1 MNDLARLVYI
11 SRATFAPYSGPA
23 SARISGTGRSD
34 AGTVVPDSQVAKI
47 LLTARAANLR
57 DGLVGMLYY
66 RDGCFMQCIEGE
78 RRKVHKLY
86 RKLLKDPRHGDL
98 KLLVSEPVDRL
109 AFPEWPM
116 KFVPDDEYMHALLA
130 EHGFEQFDPY
140 RFDNFLVER
149 VLQLMQGLADP
160 TAREPETAVSL
171 PARDMQ
177 LAGTP
182 LLPATLAPDTSR
194 SRRDRMTMTISLLAL
209 GVSLANLAY
218 VIAKV

>member
-1 MNDLARLVYI
+1 MNDLARIVYI
-11 SRATFAPYSGPA
+11 SRASFAANSA
-23 SARISGTGRSD
+23 SASPRTSGTGRAD
-34 AGTVVPDSQVAKI
+34 AGVSVPDSQVAKI
-47 LLTARAANLR
+47 LLTSRAANLR

-116 KFVPDDEYMHALLA
+116 KFVPDDEYMHELLA

-149 VLQLMQGLADP
+149 VLQLMQGLVDP
-160 TAREPETAVSL
+160 TACEMDSVASL
-171 PARDMQ
+171 PARNMH

-182 LLPATLAPDTSR
+182 LLPATLETDTSR
-194 SRRDRMTMTISLLAL
+194 LRHDRMTMTISLLAL

-218 VIAKV
+218 VIAKI

>member
-1 MNDLARLVYI
+1 MNDLARIVYI
-11 SRATFAPYSGPA
+11 SRATFAA
-23 SARISGTGRSD
+23 SSD
-34 AGTVVPDSQVAKI
+34 AARPENDGSASVAAEAIALDRHVAEI
-47 LLTARAANLR
+47 LRASRAANLR

-66 RDGCFMQCIEGE
+66 RDGCFIQCIEGE

-86 RKLLKDPRHGDL
+86 RILLKDRRHRDL

-116 KFVPDDEYMHALLA
+116 KFVPDDDHMQDLLT

-149 VLQLMQGLADP
+149 VLQLMQGLVDP
-160 TAREPETAVSL
+160 TINEA
-171 PARDMQ
+171 
-177 LAGTP
+177 
-182 LLPATLAPDTSR
+182 TSR
-194 SRRDRMTMTISLLAL
+194 SLSSSDSASPSPQLLPEAFDDAARLRRDRMTMGISLLAL